1 MGASILAVWQ
11 NAAFLLVNPIN
22 SPIHLCH
29 VLLIFFAHWSIFD
42 IEGVHS
48 GHRRQSSSAF
58 SWFYFYAPIISNL
71 LYGHSNAS
79 RVQPSHLTDHPQP
92 YKHPAHHLSS
102 LIFSRVRAEHTTS
115 PPCANRF
122 QFRVTLM
129 YTSQT
134 PGEEETFNLPVA
146 LNCCRDR
153 WKRLFGIPS

>member
-102 LIFSRVRAEHTTS
+102 LIFSRVREVDALPRSENPESVQKDRKS
-115 PPCANRF
+115 PSP
-122 QFRVTLM
+122 Q
-129 YTSQT
+129 SQT
-134 PGEEETFNLPVA
+134 EEVQPSLRRSKRQKSEEPRVA
-146 LNCCRDR
+146 
-153 WKRLFGIPS
+153 